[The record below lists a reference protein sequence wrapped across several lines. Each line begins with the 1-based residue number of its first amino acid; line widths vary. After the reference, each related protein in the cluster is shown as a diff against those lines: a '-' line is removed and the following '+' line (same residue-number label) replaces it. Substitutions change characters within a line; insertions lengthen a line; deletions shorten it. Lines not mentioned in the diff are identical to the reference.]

1 MIILPGPCAWKVGFV
16 GRRLRELGQHL
27 TELSRRVRET
37 VAEAVRE
44 TVAQVARDAVDRV
57 LVRRDL
63 GPIVQEQTYMR
74 EQAYDAEGEFD
85 PWADGEEPE
94 PWSEPGAI
102 RAVHASPEVPSAA
115 SGVPVARSALAL
127 ALATAG
133 WWLGRQGSWWG
144 ALAVGLVAGAA
155 AAVTR
160 QLTGDG
166 LLLVQAAHGFLSY
179 RQASANPANL

>member
-57 LVRRDL
+57 LPGRIR
-63 GPIVQEQTYMR
+63 GPNVQEQR
-74 EQAYDAEGEFD
+74 FAKEQDFDAEGEFD
-85 PWADGEEPE
+85 PWADEEEPE
-94 PWSEPGAI
+94 PWREPEAM
-102 RAVHASPEVPSAA
+102 RAVHASPEVPPDV
-115 SGVPVARSALAL
+115 SGIPVVRSSLAL
-127 ALATAG
+127 ALAAAG

-160 QLTGDG
+160 RLTGDG
-166 LLLVQAAHGFLSY
+166 LLLVQAAHGILSY
-179 RQASANPANL
+179 RQAAANPANL

>member
-1 MIILPGPCAWKVGFV
+1 MITLPGPRAWKVGFV

-27 TELSRRVRET
+27 TDLSRRVRET

-57 LVRRDL
+57 LPRRSP
-63 GPIVQEQTYMR
+63 GPIVQEQSY
-74 EQAYDAEGEFD
+74 EAEGEFD
-85 PWADGEEPE
+85 PWADEEEPD
-94 PWSEPGAI
+94 PWRQPESI
-102 RAVHASPEVPSAA
+102 RAVHASPEVRSDA
-115 SGVPVARSALAL
+115 SGVPVACSALAL
-127 ALATAG
+127 SLSAAG

-144 ALAVGLVAGAA
+144 AFAVGLVAGAA

-160 QLTGDG
+160 RLTGDG

-179 RQASANPANL
+179 RQASADPANS

>member
-1 MIILPGPCAWKVGFV
+1 MITFAGPALAAGFV

-74 EQAYDAEGEFD
+74 EQAYDAKPEFD
-85 PWADGEEPE
+85 PWADEEEPE
-94 PWSEPGAI
+94 PWREPEAI
-102 RAVHASPEVPSAA
+102 RAVHASPEVPPD
-115 SGVPVARSALAL
+115 VPGIPLVRSSLAL
-127 ALATAG
+127 ALAAAG

-160 QLTGDG
+160 RLTGDG

-179 RQASANPANL
+179 RQASANPVNV

>member
-27 TELSRRVRET
+27 TELGRRVRET

-57 LVRRDL
+57 LARRNL
-63 GPIVQEQTYMR
+63 GPIVQEQSYMR
-74 EQAYDAEGEFD
+74 EQAYDAKPEFD
-85 PWADGEEPE
+85 PWADEEEPWRE
-94 PWSEPGAI
+94 PEAI
-102 RAVHASPEVPSAA
+102 RAVHASPEVPPDASA
-115 SGVPVARSALAL
+115 VPVARSALAL
-127 ALATAG
+127 ALAAAG

-160 QLTGDG
+160 RLTGDG

-179 RQASANPANL
+179 RQASANQANV

>member
-1 MIILPGPCAWKVGFV
+1 MITLPGPALAAGFV

-57 LVRRDL
+57 LARRNL
-63 GPIVQEQTYMR
+63 GPIVQEQSYMR
-74 EQAYDAEGEFD
+74 EQAYDAKPEFD
-85 PWADGEEPE
+85 PWADEEEPE
-94 PWSEPGAI
+94 PWREPEAI
-102 RAVHASPEVPSAA
+102 RAHYPSPEVPPDASA
-115 SGVPVARSALAL
+115 VPVARSALAL
-127 ALATAG
+127 ALAAAG

-155 AAVTR
+155 AAVAR
-160 QLTGDG
+160 RLTGDG
-166 LLLVQAAHGFLSY
+166 LLLLQAAHGFLSY

>member
-1 MIILPGPCAWKVGFV
+1 MITLPGPRAWKAGFV

-44 TVAQVARDAVDRV
+44 TIAQVARDAVDRV
-57 LVRRDL
+57 LPRRTPR
-63 GPIVQEQTYMR
+63 PIVQEQSYAT
-74 EQAYDAEGEFD
+74 EGEFD
-85 PWADGEEPE
+85 AWADEEELEPWREPE
-94 PWSEPGAI
+94 GI
-102 RAVHASPEVPSAA
+102 RAVHSPPEIPPVA

-127 ALATAG
+127 ALAAAG

-144 ALAVGLVAGAA
+144 ACAIGVVAGAV

-160 QLTGDG
+160 RLSGDG
-166 LLLVQAAHGFLSY
+166 LLLVQAAHEFLTH
-179 RQASANPANL
+179 RQALADPATI